1 MLSCL
6 AASHTLS
13 VFCSLVARPSI
24 RRRTMTPWALHARV
38 LLVAL
43 FSLVSAISAAALN
56 ERQAPQAVQAPYTM
70 APPQLIGNGAYH
82 LTLGSQAPA
91 LPMQTLGTSAS
102 SALSAAQSAI
112 AASQAAFPSSQPGS
126 SAGSDVVPS
135 PDRPLTIEATPLDES
150 GSGDDASDTEFM
162 SSLSSEAESALEHDS
177 DSDSDDESNSSGN
190 GRGSGSRGSVLGLLS
205 GSSSLLRGSCGC
217 PPKKPK
223 RKCPVGIPPG
233 PCGGGGPLKEAK
245 IVDKLSGSKK
255 YNTVLPGQAIWT
267 FTDGTYSAD
276 QNQVTA
282 EVQSILKDDVILQ
295 QLMQKL
301 ENLKDKMENEQ
312 LWVED
317 VQKMVTHYKAK
328 AVSVSSALKAQMNE
342 MKTLKAMI
350 EARKKMAAR
359 KALEKKL
366 LKVNAQLQQLQATT
380 SSVSGEAKSLVA
392 VQQALNKSIQGIQS
406 EIERLRS
413 AK

>member
-1 MLSCL
+1 
-6 AASHTLS
+6 
-13 VFCSLVARPSI
+13 
-24 RRRTMTPWALHARV
+24 MTPRLALHSRV
-38 LLVAL
+38 LL
-43 FSLVSAISAAALN
+43 AALLWLASALGAAVN
-56 ERQAPQAVQAPYTM
+56 ERQAPLEIQAPYTM
-70 APPQLIGNGAYH
+70 APPQLIGNSAYR
-82 LTLGSQAPA
+82 LTLGSQTPA
-91 LPMQTLGTSAS
+91 LPMQTLGFSAS
-102 SALSAAQSAI
+102 SALSAARNAI
-112 AASQAAFPSSQPGS
+112 AASQAAFPSSQAAFPS
-126 SAGSDVVPS
+126 SQAQPAGPAGTDEVPR

-150 GSGDDASDTEFM
+150 GFSDEASESEFM
-162 SSLSSEAESALEHDS
+162 NSLSSEESTL
-177 DSDSDDESNSSGN
+177 
-190 GRGSGSRGSVLGLLS
+190 GSGSEDEETGSGSGSAIGSASGSWGRRGSAVGLLS

-223 RKCPVGIPPG
+223 RKCPLGIPPG
-233 PCGGGGPLKEAK
+233 PCGGGGLPLKEAR

-255 YNTVLPGQAIWT
+255 YNPIMPGQAIWA
-267 FTDGTYSAD
+267 FTDGAYSAD

-282 EVQSILKDDVILQ
+282 EVESILKNDVILQ

-301 ENLKDKMENEQ
+301 ESLKDKMENEQ
-312 LWVED
+312 MWVED

-328 AVSVSSALKAQMNE
+328 AVSVTAALKPQMNE
-342 MKTLKAMI
+342 IKTLKSMI

-392 VQQALNKSIQGIQS
+392 VQQALNKSIQGIQA

-413 AK
+413 SK